1 MKIFHHYNTKATP
14 HHKKDRIEK
23 HFKKRKL
30 IMSTTLSYYLD
41 RISKYAGLSSAFLVV
56 VLSLLVAY
64 DTVMRYLFSEGSI
77 ALQEIEWHL
86 FDVIFLLGLTYALKH
101 DKHVRVD
108 IFFERY
114 STESRAI
121 VQIFSMLLLVIPF
134 SLVFLMDALTMLIQS
149 YVQNEISSDP
159 GGLTH
164 RYIIKGVLVLSFILL
179 VLQALSEILKAF
191 QKLENHKRFLR
202 FLSVVIIVGVLIY
215 TADHY
220 DMAYWLDPVLLMFAL
235 SLFLLMTGFQVAFV
249 FAGVALLFAMIDN
262 DVGLATLEM
271 QPYRT
276 YGIMGNTTLMA
287 VPLFIFMG
295 LILEKSKMAEGL
307 LISMGRL
314 FGSVRGGL
322 AISVVLVG
330 AILAASTGIVGAS
343 VVMMSL
349 IALPLMLKH
358 NYSPALAS
366 GSIAASGTLGQL
378 IPPSIV
384 LIILGDQMHLS
395 VGDLFRAAVVPGLL
409 LITLYVIYI
418 LFIST
423 INKDVAP
430 AITSED
436 AYSSVLKEAFREI
449 IPPLLLIG
457 VVLGSIFA
465 GIASPSES
473 AAIGV
478 LGAMLLAWSKRNFSY
493 EMVRYA
499 AIETVKLTAMI
510 FMILIGATAFSLVF
524 NELGGGDMAME
535 FFSGDV
541 GEKWMFIFI
550 AMLVIFLLGFF
561 IDFIEIAFVV
571 VPILVP
577 IVASFGIDPIWFA
590 ILIAM
595 NLQASFLTPPFGF
608 ALFYLKGAAGD
619 KVSTEAIYKGVIPF
633 IGLQLLALLIIIAY
647 PDLIYLFGK

>member
-1 MKIFHHYNTKATP
+1 MNAQF
-14 HHKKDRIEK
+14 
-23 HFKKRKL
+23 
-30 IMSTTLSYYLD
+30 SYYLD
-41 RISKYAGLSSAFLVV
+41 RIAKYAGIIAAFLVV

-64 DTVMRYLFSEGSI
+64 DAVMRYLFSAGSI
-77 ALQEIEWHL
+77 ALQEVEWHL

-114 STESRAI
+114 SKETRAI
-121 VQIFSMLLLVIPF
+121 VQILSMLLLVIPF
-134 SLVFLMDALTMLIQS
+134 SLVFLSDSIDMLMQS
-149 YVQNEISSDP
+149 YLQNEISSYP

-164 RYIIKGVLVLSFILL
+164 RYVIKGVLVLSFILL
-179 VLQALSEILKAF
+179 IIQALSEVFKAL
-191 QKLENHKRFLR
+191 QRLESKTTLLR
-202 FLSVVIIVGVLIY
+202 VLGIVSLLGGHVY
-215 TADHY
+215 TANHY
-220 DMAYWLDPVLLMFAL
+220 DMAYWFDPVLLMFAL
-235 SLFLLMTGFQVAFV
+235 TLFLLMAGFQVAFV
-249 FAGVALLFAMIDN
+249 FAGVALFFAAISN
-262 DVGLATLEM
+262 EVGLATLEM
-271 QPYRT
+271 LPYRT
-276 YGIMGNTTLMA
+276 YGIMGNATLMA

-307 LISMGRL
+307 LLSMGKL

-409 LITLYVIYI
+409 LIVLYVIYI
-418 LFIST
+418 LVISYF
-423 INKDVAP
+423 NKEIAP
-430 AITSED
+430 AIVSDEPYGD
-436 AYSSVLKEAFREI
+436 VLKEAIKEI

-473 AAIGV
+473 ASIGV
-478 LGAMLLAWSKRNFSY
+478 LGAMLLAWGKRNFSY
-493 EMVRYA
+493 DMVRYA

-535 FFSGDV
+535 FFSSDGGLGDM
-541 GEKWMFIFI
+541 GDKWMFILI

-577 IVASFGIDPIWFA
+577 IVASFGIDPVWFA

-619 KVSTEAIYKGVIPF
+619 KVSTGAIYKGVIPF
-633 IGLQLLALLIIIAY
+633 IGLQLLALLIIIFY

>member
-1 MKIFHHYNTKATP
+1 MKQVQI
-14 HHKKDRIEK
+14 
-23 HFKKRKL
+23 
-30 IMSTTLSYYLD
+30 SYYLD
-41 RISKYAGLSSAFLVV
+41 NVSKYAGYLAAILVV
-56 VLSLLVAY
+56 ILSLLVSY
-64 DTVMRYLFSEGSI
+64 DAGMRYLFSAGSI

-86 FDVIFLLGLTYALKH
+86 FDVIFLLGLSYALKH

-114 STESRAI
+114 SPDTKAT
-121 VQIFSMLLLVIPF
+121 VQILSMLLLVIPF
-134 SLVFLMDALTMLIQS
+134 SLIFLNDALDMTLQS
-149 YVQNEISSDP
+149 YLQHEISSDP
-159 GGLTH
+159 GGLSD
-164 RYIIKGVLVLSFILL
+164 RWIIKAMLVFAFVLLI
-179 VLQALSEILKAF
+179 LQALSEILKAYHRIE
-191 QKLENHKRFLR
+191 KKIVLWRTLRIVLLLGTLVYVAWYNRLEFW
-202 FLSVVIIVGVLIY
+202 FE
-215 TADHY
+215 
-220 DMAYWLDPVLLMFAL
+220 PVFLMFAMALVLLL
-235 SLFLLMTGFQVAFV
+235 SGFQVAFV
-249 FAGVALLFAMIDN
+249 FAGVALFFALIADE
-262 DVGLATLEM
+262 VGLGVFEM
-271 QPYRT
+271 LPYRT
-276 YGIMGNTTLMA
+276 YGIMGNMTLMA
-287 VPLFIFMG
+287 IPLFIFMG
-295 LILEKSKMAEGL
+295 LILEKSKMAEKL
-307 LISMGRL
+307 LISMGQL
-314 FGSVRGGL
+314 FGKVRGGL

-358 NYSPALAS
+358 KYSPGLAS

-409 LITLYVIYI
+409 LIVLYI
-418 LFIST
+418 LYILLISYF
-423 INKDVAP
+423 NKEVAP
-430 AITSED
+430 AIVSDEPYGD
-436 AYSSVLKEAFREI
+436 VVKKALKAI
-449 IPPLLLIG
+449 LPPLLLIG
-457 VVLGSIFA
+457 AVLGSIFA
-465 GIASPSES
+465 GIASPTES

-478 LGAMLLAWSKRNFSY
+478 LGAMVLAVFNGAFSF
-493 EMVRYA
+493 ELVRYA
-499 AIETVKLTAMI
+499 SIETVKLTAMI

-524 NELGGGDMAME
+524 NELGGGDMALE
-535 FFSGDV
+535 FFTGDM
-541 GEKWMFIFI
+541 EDKWTFILI

-619 KVSTEAIYKGVIPF
+619 KVSTGAIYKGVIPF
-633 IGLQLLALLIIIAY
+633 ILLQVLALGIIVLF
-647 PDLIYLFGK
+647 PEMIYLFGK

>member
-1 MKIFHHYNTKATP
+1 MNT
-14 HHKKDRIEK
+14 HI
-23 HFKKRKL
+23 
-30 IMSTTLSYYLD
+30 SYYID
-41 RISKYAGLSSAFLVV
+41 RISKYSGYISAFFVIL
-56 VLSLLVAY
+56 LSLLVAY
-64 DTVMRYLFSEGSI
+64 DALMRYLFSAGSI

-86 FDVIFLLGLTYALKH
+86 FDMIFLLGLTYALKH

-108 IFFERY
+108 IFFENY
-114 STESRAI
+114 STQKKAI
-121 VQIFSMLLLVIPF
+121 VQILSMLLLVIPF
-134 SLVFLMDALTMLIQS
+134 SVLFLIDALDMTLQS
-149 YVQNEISSDP
+149 YIQQEVSADP

-164 RYIIKGVLVLSFILL
+164 RWMIKAVLVLAFVLL
-179 VLQALSEILKAF
+179 IIQAVSEILKAYDHIEKKMLLWRTF
-191 QKLENHKRFLR
+191 I
-202 FLSVVIIVGVLIY
+202 VILLLGTLIY
-215 TADHY
+215 VGWYNRAEF
-220 DMAYWLDPVLLMFAL
+220 WIDPVYLMFAL
-235 SLFLLMTGFQVAFV
+235 SLVLLIAGFQVAFV
-249 FAGVALLFAMIDN
+249 FAGVALLFAAISDE
-262 DVGLATLEM
+262 VGLHALEM
-271 QPYRT
+271 LPYRT
-276 YGIMGNTTLMA
+276 YGIMGNVTLMA

-295 LILEKSKMAEGL
+295 LILEKSRMAEGL
-307 LISMGRL
+307 LISMGKL
-314 FGSVRGGL
+314 FGRVRGGF

-358 NYSPALAS
+358 HYSPALAS

-409 LITLYVIYI
+409 LIGLYIIYI
-418 LFIST
+418 LVISYF
-423 INKDVAP
+423 NKDVAP
-430 AITSED
+430 AIISNEPYGD
-436 AYSSVLKEAFREI
+436 VLKDAIRAI
-449 IPPLLLIG
+449 IPPLLLIAI
-457 VVLGSIFA
+457 VLGSIFM

-478 LGAMLLAWSKRNFSY
+478 LGAGLLAVFNRTFSF
-493 EMVRYA
+493 ELVRYA
-499 AIETVKLTAMI
+499 SIETVKLTAMI

-524 NELGGGDMAME
+524 NELGGDQMAMD
-535 FFSGDV
+535 FFSGDM
-541 GEKWMFIFI
+541 EDKWTFILI
-550 AMLVIFLLGFF
+550 AMLVIFVLGFF

-577 IVASFGIDPIWFA
+577 IVAVLGIDPVWFA

-619 KVSTEAIYKGVIPF
+619 KVNTGAIYKGVIPF
-633 IGLQLLALLIIIAY
+633 ILLQVLALGIIVLF
-647 PDLIYLFGK
+647 PELIYLFGK

>member
-1 MKIFHHYNTKATP
+1 
-14 HHKKDRIEK
+14 
-23 HFKKRKL
+23 
-30 IMSTTLSYYLD
+30 MSAQFSYYLD
-41 RISKYAGLSSAFLVV
+41 QLSKYAGIIAAFLVV

-64 DTVMRYLFSEGSI
+64 DAVMRYLFSAGSI
-77 ALQEIEWHL
+77 ALQEVEWHL

-114 STESRAI
+114 SKETKAI
-121 VQIFSMLLLVIPF
+121 VQIVSMLLLVIPF
-134 SLVFLMDALTMLIQS
+134 SLIFLSDSIDMFIQS
-149 YVQNEISSDP
+149 YLQNEISSDP

-179 VLQALSEILKAF
+179 IIQALSEIMKAL
-191 QKLENHKRFLR
+191 QRLESKKTFLR
-202 FLSVVIIVGVLIY
+202 VLGVVTLLGGLVY
-215 TADHY
+215 TANHY
-220 DMAYWLDPVLLMFAL
+220 DMAYWVDPILLMFAL
-235 SLFLLMTGFQVAFV
+235 TLFLLMTGFQVAFV
-249 FAGVALLFAMIDN
+249 FAGVALLFAAIDH
-262 DVGLATLEM
+262 DVGFATLEM
-271 QPYRT
+271 LPYRT
-276 YGIMGNTTLMA
+276 YGIMGNATLMA

-307 LISMGRL
+307 LLSMGKL

-322 AISVVLVG
+322 SISVVLVG

-409 LITLYVIYI
+409 LIALYVIYI
-418 LFIST
+418 LVISYM
-423 INKDVAP
+423 NKEIAP
-430 AITSED
+430 AIVSDEPYGD
-436 AYSSVLKEAFREI
+436 VLKEAIKEI

-478 LGAMLLAWSKRNFSY
+478 LGAALLAMSKRTFSY
-493 EMVRYA
+493 AMIRYA

-535 FFSGDV
+535 FFAGDM
-541 GEKWMFIFI
+541 GDKWMFIFI

-577 IVASFGIDPIWFA
+577 IVASFGIDPVWFA

-619 KVSTEAIYKGVIPF
+619 KVSTGAIYKGVVPF
-633 IGLQLLALLIIIAY
+633 IGLQLLALLIILMY
-647 PDLIYLFGK
+647 PELIYLFGK

>member
-1 MKIFHHYNTKATP
+1 MGAQF
-14 HHKKDRIEK
+14 
-23 HFKKRKL
+23 
-30 IMSTTLSYYLD
+30 SYFLD
-41 RISKYAGLSSAFLVV
+41 SISKYAGMIAAFLVV
-56 VLSLLVAY
+56 LLSFLVAY
-64 DTVMRYLFSEGSI
+64 DAVMRYLFSAGSI

-86 FDVIFLLGLTYALKH
+86 FDVLFLLGLTYALKH

-114 STESRAI
+114 NKETRAI

-134 SLVFLMDALTMLIQS
+134 SMVFLTDSIDMLIQS
-149 YVQNEISSDP
+149 YLQNEISSDP

-164 RYIIKGVLVLSFILL
+164 RYIIKGVLVLSFFLL
-179 VLQALSEILKAF
+179 IMQALSEILKAF
-191 QKLENHKRFLR
+191 GKLERKNNFLR
-202 FLSVVIIVGVLIY
+202 VFTVVAIVGLLIY

-220 DMAYWLDPVLLMFAL
+220 DIEYWFDPVLLMFAL
-235 SLFLLMTGFQVAFV
+235 SLFLLMAGFQVAFV

-262 DVGLATLEM
+262 HVGLATLEM
-271 QPYRT
+271 LPYRT
-276 YGIMGNTTLMA
+276 YGIMENTTLMA

-307 LISMGRL
+307 LLSMGKL

-358 NYSPALAS
+358 HYSPALAS

-395 VGDLFRAAVVPGLL
+395 VGDLFRAAVIPGIL
-409 LITLYVIYI
+409 LIVLYIIYI
-418 LFIST
+418 LVLAY

-430 AITSED
+430 AIASNE
-436 AYSSVLKEAFREI
+436 AYGSVLKEAFKEI
-449 IPPLLLIG
+449 IPPLLLIV

-493 EMVRYA
+493 EMMRYA
-499 AIETVKLTAMI
+499 AIETVKLTALI

-535 FFSGDV
+535 FFAGDM

-550 AMLVIFLLGFF
+550 AMLFIFLLGFF

-577 IVASFGIDPIWFA
+577 IVASFGIDPVWFA

-619 KVSTEAIYKGVIPF
+619 KVSTGTIYKGVVPF
-633 IGLQLLALLIIIAY
+633 IGLQLLALLIIIMY
-647 PDLIYLFGK
+647 PNLIYLFGK

>member
-1 MKIFHHYNTKATP
+1 MQHM
-14 HHKKDRIEK
+14 
-23 HFKKRKL
+23 HF
-30 IMSTTLSYYLD
+30 SYYLD
-41 RISKYAGLSSAFLVV
+41 RLSKFAGYLAAILVV
-56 VLSLLVAY
+56 ILSLLVAY
-64 DTVMRYLFSEGSI
+64 DAGMRYLFSSGSI

-86 FDVIFLLGLTYALKH
+86 FDVIFLLGLSYALKH

-114 STESRAI
+114 SPDTKAT
-121 VQIFSMLLLVIPF
+121 VQILSMFLLVIPYSF
-134 SLVFLMDALTMLIQS
+134 IFLNDALDMTWQS
-149 YVQNEISSDP
+149 YLQHEISSDP

-164 RYIIKGVLVLSFILL
+164 RWVIKAMLVFAFVLLM
-179 VLQALSEILKAF
+179 LQSLSEILKAYHHLDN
-191 QKLENHKRFLR
+191 KKILWRW
-202 FLSVVIIVGVLIY
+202 LSVVLILGAMVY
-215 TADHY
+215 FAWFNRVAFWFEPVFLMFS
-220 DMAYWLDPVLLMFAL
+220 MALVLLL
-235 SLFLLMTGFQVAFV
+235 SGFQVAFV
-249 FAGVALLFAMIDN
+249 FAGVALFFALITDE
-262 DVGLATLEM
+262 VGLDVLEM
-271 QPYRT
+271 LPYRT
-276 YGIMGNTTLMA
+276 YGIMGNITLMA
-287 VPLFIFMG
+287 IPLFIFMG
-295 LILEKSKMAEGL
+295 LILEKSKMAEKL

-314 FGSVRGGL
+314 FGQIRGGL

-358 NYSPALAS
+358 KYSPALAS

-395 VGDLFRAAVVPGLL
+395 VGDLFRASVVPGLL
-409 LITLYVIYI
+409 LIVLYI
-418 LFIST
+418 LYILVISYF
-423 INKDVAP
+423 NKEVAP
-430 AITSED
+430 AIVSDEP
-436 AYSSVLKEAFREI
+436 YEKVVKEALKAI
-449 IPPLLLIG
+449 LPPLLLIG
-457 VVLGSIFA
+457 AVLGSIFA
-465 GIASPSES
+465 GIASPTES

-478 LGAMLLAWSKRNFSY
+478 LGAMVLAGYNGAFSF
-493 EMVRYA
+493 ELIRYA
-499 AIETVKLTAMI
+499 SIETVKLTSMI

-524 NELGGGDMAME
+524 NELGGGDMALE
-535 FFSGDV
+535 FFAADM
-541 GEKWMFIFI
+541 EDKWTFILI

-619 KVSTEAIYKGVIPF
+619 KVTTGAIYRGVIPF
-633 IGLQLLALLIIIAY
+633 ILLQVLALGIIVLF
-647 PDLIYLFGK
+647 PDLIYIFGK